1 MNEMS
6 DQQKIRV
13 LLADDHEI
21 LRLGLST
28 FFESC
33 DDMVLAGEAG
43 NGQEALD
50 LCQQVHPDVVL
61 MDIAMPVMDGLT
73 ATGII
78 AQQYPE
84 IAVIILTSSSS
95 GEQQQE
101 AHHAGASGYLHK
113 SVDGDTIADVIR
125 VAVQ

>member
-1 MNEMS
+1 MS
-6 DQQKIRV
+6 NQGKIRV
-13 LLADDHEI
+13 LLADDHKI
-21 LRLGLST
+21 LRLGLTT
-28 FFESC
+28 FLETR
-33 DDMVLAGEAG
+33 DDLVLAGEAS
-43 NGQEALD
+43 NGQEAVD

-73 ATGII
+73 ATSII
-78 AQQYPE
+78 AQQHPQ

-95 GEQQQE
+95 SEQQQE

-113 SVDGDTIADVIR
+113 SVDGATIAEVIR